1 MKDYLYYLVI
11 VLFLLMPSYVF
22 GGNVAIPRQSN
33 ALDQFYHAME
43 TYYFPASKAIGDE
56 RKKLAKQAAESLAA
70 VWEYFPNCKS
80 QLILMEAYYYQGMSF
95 VELGES
101 KKAMEAFYSCFSN
114 KHVPAAA
121 TNDYEADMMSYKND
135 AWYALMEL
143 REYLP
148 PEYLNYV
155 NLYKPSP

>member
-1 MKDYLYYLVI
+1 MKNYLYYLV
-11 VLFLLMPSYVF
+11 LAACLLMPSHAL
-22 GGNVAIPRQSN
+22 GKNMAIQKQSS

-56 RKKLAKQAAESLAA
+56 RKKLAKQAAEALSA
-70 VWEYFPNCKS
+70 VWKYFPDCED

-155 NLYKPSP
+155 DLYKPL